1 MRKAEQRKN
10 EKESKRK
17 NRKMIMIK
25 KGKLLQGYIIP
36 DKPELKIKEYE
47 RYGAYYCG
55 ICKSIRRRYGQ
66 VPRLALSYD
75 SVLLAMTLEAAM
87 EKEAAVRGKAAA
99 EARILPERCLIHP
112 ARRKPALQ
120 EHPAADHAADMLLA
134 LARHKCRDDWRDRR
148 SIPAAAAGW
157 MLSRSCEKISVRHP
171 EICDIMEQEMTR
183 LHRLEE
189 EKCASP
195 DLAADPF
202 SRIMKAV
209 FSITSLIDDERI
221 RMSLGEIGYFTGKWM
236 YLIDAL
242 DDLEQDRK
250 QKNYNP
256 LLFLSEKDRRQRIT
270 YSLFCTL
277 ERLAGEYDGLM
288 SPESRSRSI
297 LENIIYF
304 GLHKKTEQIL
314 RKAFPR
320 AETPEETENR
330 TEEAETR

>member
-1 MRKAEQRKN
+1 M
-10 EKESKRK
+10 
-17 NRKMIMIK
+17 
-25 KGKLLQGYIIP
+25 QGYIIP

-66 VPRLALSYD
+66 APRLALSYD
-75 SVLLAMTLEAAM
+75 SVLLAMILEAAV
-87 EKEAAVRGKAAA
+87 EKQAAARGKAAA
-99 EARILPERCLIHP
+99 EARIVPERCLIHP

-157 MLSRSCEKISVRHP
+157 ALSRSCEKISVRHL
-171 EICDIMEQEMTR
+171 EICDIMERELSR

-189 EKCASP
+189 EKCASL

-202 SRIMKAV
+202 SRIMQAV

-221 RMSLGEIGYFTGKWM
+221 REALGEIGYFTGKWM

-242 DDLEQDRK
+242 DDLEQDLK

-256 LLFLSEKDRRQRIT
+256 LFFLPEKDRRQRIS
-270 YSLFCTL
+270 YSLFCAL
-277 ERLAGEYDGLM
+277 ERLAGAYDGLVP
-288 SPESRSRSI
+288 PENRNRPI
-297 LENIIYF
+297 LDNIIYF

-314 RKAFPR
+314 QKSFPR
-320 AETPEETENR
+320 EEKPEETENR
-330 TEEAETR
+330 TEEAETK